1 MLDMKRVGFKMHLH
15 PGKEEEYKRR
25 HDAIWPELKQLLGEA
40 GIEDYSIFMDEE
52 TNTLVGILKME
63 DPMQLDR
70 LAEHP
75 VMQKWWSYMKDI
87 MDTHPDHSP
96 ITTPLKEV
104 FYLP

>member
-1 MLDMKRVGFKMHLH
+1 MQLH
-15 PGKEEEYKRR
+15 RGQAEEYKRR

-40 GIEDYSIFMDEE
+40 GIVDYSIFMDEE
-52 TNTLVGILKME
+52 TNTLVGILKIE
-63 DPMQLDR
+63 DPMKLDR

-96 ITTPLKEV
+96 ISTPLKEV

>member
-1 MLDMKRVGFKMHLH
+1 MQLH
-15 PGKEEEYKRR
+15 RGQAEEYKRR

-40 GIEDYSIFMDEE
+40 GIADYSIFLDEE
-52 TNTLVGILKME
+52 TNTLVGILKIE
-63 DPMQLDR
+63 DPMLLDH

-96 ITTPLKEV
+96 ISTPLKEI

>member
-1 MLDMKRVGFKMHLH
+1 MQLH
-15 PGKEEEYKRR
+15 RGQAEEYKRR

-40 GIEDYSIFMDEE
+40 GIVDYSIFMDEE
-52 TNTLVGILKME
+52 TNTLVGILKIE
-63 DPMQLDR
+63 DPMKLDR

-75 VMQKWWSYMKDI
+75 VVQKWWSYMKDI

-96 ITTPLKEV
+96 ISTPLKEV

>member
-1 MLDMKRVGFKMHLH
+1 MQLH
-15 PGKEEEYKRR
+15 RGQAEEYKRR

-40 GIEDYSIFMDEE
+40 GIVDYSIFMDEE
-52 TNTLVGILKME
+52 TNILVGILRIE

-75 VMQKWWSYMKDI
+75 VMRKWWSYMKDI

-96 ITTPLKEV
+96 ISTPLKEI

>member
-1 MLDMKRVGFKMHLH
+1 MQLH
-15 PGKEEEYKRR
+15 RGQAEEYKRR
-25 HDAIWPELKQLLGEA
+25 HDAIWPELKQLLGES
-40 GIEDYSIFMDEE
+40 GIVDYSIFMDEE
-52 TNTLVGILKME
+52 TNTLVGILKIE
-63 DPMQLDR
+63 DPMKLDR

-96 ITTPLKEV
+96 ISTPLKEV

>member
-1 MLDMKRVGFKMHLH
+1 MQLH
-15 PGKEEEYKRR
+15 RGQAEEYKRR

-40 GIEDYSIFMDEE
+40 GIVDYSIFMDEE
-52 TNTLVGILKME
+52 TNTLVGILKIE
-63 DPMQLDR
+63 DPMKLDR

-96 ITTPLKEV
+96 ISTPLKEI